1 MTPAHRA
8 LRERTSEAHERV
20 DSAFGG
26 YELSDRSSYAA
37 MLRAH
42 LEALMPYEASLTG
55 WQGQSALLADWE
67 ERRRLPALLDDL
79 EALDARPSI
88 LGALDTSEALPDAQ
102 IAGIL
107 YVLEG
112 SRLGGKFLARQLPPE
127 FPHRYLDADQPSGNW
142 RKLLEKIDLI
152 LYESD
157 LLDSAVEAALSAFA
171 AFERSGRKWSM
182 KAK

>member
-67 ERRRLPALLDDL
+67 ERRRLPALLDDIRSYAK
-79 EALDARPSI
+79 EDP
-88 LGALDTSEALPDAQ
+88 
-102 IAGIL
+102 
-107 YVLEG
+107 Y
-112 SRLGGKFLARQLPPE
+112 FW
-127 FPHRYLDADQPSGNW
+127 QPAP
-142 RKLLEKIDLI
+142 LLEKLVAEGRTFDDLNK
-152 LYESD
+152 D
-157 LLDSAVEAALSAFA
+157 AA
-171 AFERSGRKWSM
+171 
-182 KAK
+182 